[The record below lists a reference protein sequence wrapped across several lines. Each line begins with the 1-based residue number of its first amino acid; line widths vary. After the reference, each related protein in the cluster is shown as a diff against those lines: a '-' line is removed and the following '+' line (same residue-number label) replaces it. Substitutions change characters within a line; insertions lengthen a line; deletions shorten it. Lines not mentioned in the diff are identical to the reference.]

1 MKLDRNINGTGRGKY
16 GLIKTRTLM
25 DVIMTVREEGDD
37 NDASMVKLK
46 LAMKVRSA
54 IELLEEAG
62 ILDWGLA
69 GTESAFFVIK
79 LKDAYAGGALHTYAS
94 YAVRDGQVEYGRDV
108 MDLAKRSGEFHP
120 NCKKPD

>member
-16 GLIKTRTLM
+16 GLVNNRKLLE
-25 DVIMTVREEGDD
+25 VISPARAEGDD
-37 NDASMVKLK
+37 NDASMVKLR
-46 LAMKVRSA
+46 LAFRVRDA

-62 ILDWGLA
+62 ILDWGVA
-69 GTESAFFVIK
+69 GTEGEFFVIK
-79 LKDAYAGGALHTYAS
+79 LRDAYAGGALHTYAS

-108 MDLAKRSGEFHP
+108 MELAKRSGEFHP